1 MGSERGEL
9 ASTQDQSNFEDRVSD
24 RRTDYAEPSIVRPFV
39 DQLIS
44 LGVLPEPEEYHVRWP
59 EVKNLNDAQRMA
71 LAGAAATVN
80 KTQGEIVITTSEI
93 RDKILGY
100 EPFTEEQQA
109 ENDAKLKAEQDLA
122 KAKATAQAAVVG
134 GKPPFGDKP
143 SGNGKD
149 GTDGK
154 NGKKGGKA
162 LDVAAMEAA
171 LIDDDIDLAAAI
183 VAKALAEV
191 GNGNGSPV

>member
-1 MGSERGEL
+1 
-9 ASTQDQSNFEDRVSD
+9 
-24 RRTDYAEPSIVRPFV
+24 
-39 DQLIS
+39 
-44 LGVLPEPEEYHVRWP
+44 
-59 EVKNLNDAQRMA
+59 
-71 LAGAAATVN
+71 
-80 KTQGEIVITTSEI
+80 
-93 RDKILGY
+93 
-100 EPFTEEQQA
+100 
-109 ENDAKLKAEQDLA
+109 
-122 KAKATAQAAVVG
+122 VVG